1 VGGEADPGDDHRGG
15 DYVTMLHGQCACG
28 DVRYQADIGSGR
40 RRYCTC
46 VLCRLA
52 SGEAVVVGVDLP
64 ASALRWCA
72 GEPVFYGAATSQLRH
87 GFCANCGS
95 ALCTLRQDGTLSL
108 DVSTLDDC
116 AAIGVRSHVHADYRR
131 GPAPLSMAL

>member
-1 VGGEADPGDDHRGG
+1 M
-15 DYVTMLHGQCACG
+15 TMLYGQCACG

-64 ASALRWCA
+64 ATALRWRA
-72 GEPVFYGAATSQLRH
+72 GGAVFYGTTSQLRH

-95 ALCTLRQDGTLSL
+95 ALCTLRQDGTISL

-116 AAIGVRSHVHADYRR
+116 AAIGVRSHVHADYHT